1 MIKIKPLQD
10 WIVLKKAEY
19 KHKTLYVHDQ
29 QTHRGTVVAVGPG
42 KRLRAWLEVED
53 PMKGKRFRARVG
65 AETGKVAP
73 MEIKPGD
80 FIEYSNQGWE
90 EREING
96 EKYIFTR
103 QGSVI
108 GYANPNDT
116 EGLQS
121 HNSAIID

>member
-1 MIKIKPLQD
+1 MVIRPLED
-10 WIVLKKAEY
+10 WIVLKRAEY

-29 QTHRGTVVAVGPG
+29 ETHRGTGVAVGPG
-42 KRLRAWLEVED
+42 KWARGWLEVED
-53 PMKGKRFRARVG
+53 PIKGKRFKARVG
-65 AETGKVAP
+65 DQTGKRLP

-90 EREING
+90 EREIAG

-108 GYANPNDT
+108 GYANPKDT
-116 EGLQS
+116 EGFQG
-121 HNSAIID
+121 HNSAIIP